1 MRTLSR
7 IERKPGAAEGQDDG
21 RPHVQYNSDDCSLV
35 RAMQRTDGHKRNAPA
50 RETFPGETGP
60 LPDRISPAACRQRC
74 GSDGDVLAGG
84 KGGSDRLGHA
94 RRQPTILASSNV

>member
-35 RAMQRTDGHKRNAPA
+35 RAMQRTDGHKRNAAA
-50 RETFPGETGP
+50 RETFPGEMGPPLTGYRCWS
-60 LPDRISPAACRQRC
+60 RIS
-74 GSDGDVLAGG
+74 
-84 KGGSDRLGHA
+84 
-94 RRQPTILASSNV
+94 SSWHSAVVAMATF